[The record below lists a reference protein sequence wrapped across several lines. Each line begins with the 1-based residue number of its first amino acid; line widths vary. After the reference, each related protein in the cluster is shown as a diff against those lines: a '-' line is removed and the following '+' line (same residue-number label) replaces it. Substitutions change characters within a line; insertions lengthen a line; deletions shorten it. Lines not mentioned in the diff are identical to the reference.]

1 LGIFFSAKK
10 PLLCISKKMKH
21 FFIIVLVLVF
31 ANASFAQHDSI
42 KRKKSIAEFALKN
55 YKGDPKDRLIFE
67 AIYTSWLGIP
77 KNITPD
83 WKCIGFNFA
92 MMFDKPIKNSNFSFG
107 YGAGLYCHN
116 FSSNAN
122 YLYKTDSITNIIST
136 VMEPKMGTYS
146 SNKYSER
153 SVEIP
158 LELRFRTKT
167 NSNFKIMLGVKIG
180 YVFNDY
186 KKTDDVNGKIRL
198 YDLKNINRFRY
209 GVNFRIG
216 VEKFCLSASYYLSE
230 AFNSHGPQGIH
241 PFSIGLAIIPY

>member
-1 LGIFFSAKK
+1 
-10 PLLCISKKMKH
+10 MKNV
-21 FFIIVLVLVF
+21 FIIFVCLVF
-31 ANASFAQHDSI
+31 TNSAFAQHDSI

-83 WKCIGFNFA
+83 WKSIGFNFA

-122 YLYKTDSITNIIST
+122 YLYKTDSITSITST
-136 VMEPKMGTYS
+136 LMEPKTGTYR

-167 NSNFKIMLGVKIG
+167 TSNFKIMLGVKIG

-186 KKTDDVNGKIRL
+186 KKTDDINGKIRL

-216 VEKFCLSASYYLSE
+216 VEKFCLSASYYISE

>member
-1 LGIFFSAKK
+1 
-10 PLLCISKKMKH
+10 MKQL
-21 FFIIVLVLVF
+21 FIICLVLGF
-31 ANASFAQHDSI
+31 TTSAFAQNDSI
-42 KRKKSIAEFALKN
+42 KRKKTIAEFALKN

-67 AIYTSWLGIP
+67 AIYTSWFGIP
-77 KNITPD
+77 KNIKPD

-122 YLYKTDSITNIIST
+122 YLYKTDSITNITST
-136 VMEPKMGTYS
+136 LMEPKTSSYI

-167 NSNFKIMLGVKIG
+167 NSNFKMMLGVKIG

-186 KKTDDVNGKIRL
+186 KKTNDVNGKIRL

-209 GVNFRIG
+209 GLNFRIG
-216 VEKFCLSASYYLSE
+216 VEQFCLSASYYISE
-230 AFNSHGPQGIH
+230 AFNATNGPQGIH
-241 PFSIGLAIIPY
+241 PFSIGIAIIPY